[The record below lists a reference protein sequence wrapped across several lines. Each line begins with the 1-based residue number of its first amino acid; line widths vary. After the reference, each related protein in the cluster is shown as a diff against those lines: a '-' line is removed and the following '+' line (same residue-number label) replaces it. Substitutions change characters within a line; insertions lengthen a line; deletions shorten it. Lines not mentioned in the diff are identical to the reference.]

1 MKAMTPTEVC
11 ERLGIQPSTL
21 RKYSLLFEKEQ
32 IVYERNRNNSRNYT
46 VTQVEAMEEALQQ
59 AHNTDITLEEAVREA
74 SRRLKSERVVTPQEG
89 ITGMTPQ
96 RHNADITAVMVEEI
110 ASLKEQIRQ
119 HEENAERR
127 DKESRE
133 RELMFVEAMEKM
145 QNDMNKLLE
154 RLPEPVSE
162 PTSAK
167 EELNASESQ
176 SQAAPVKKKSFFARL
191 FKSDRKR

>member
-1 MKAMTPTEVC
+1 MKSMTPTEVC

-32 IVYERNRNNSRNYT
+32 IVYERNRNQSRKYT
-46 VTQVEAMEEALQQ
+46 VMQVEAMEEALQQ

-145 QNDMNKLLE
+145 QNDMSKLLE

-162 PTSAK
+162 PTPVE
-167 EELNASESQ
+167 EELNALESQ
-176 SQAAPVKKKSFFARL
+176 PQEEKIKKKSFFSRL
-191 FKSDRKR
+191 WKTRD

>member
-1 MKAMTPTEVC
+1 MKSMTPTEVC

-32 IVYERNRNNSRNYT
+32 IVYERNRNQSRKYT
-46 VTQVEAMEEALQQ
+46 VMQVEAMEEALQQ

-89 ITGMTPQ
+89 ITGITPQ

-145 QNDMNKLLE
+145 QNDMSKLLE

-162 PTSAK
+162 PTPVE
-167 EELNASESQ
+167 EELNALESQ
-176 SQAAPVKKKSFFARL
+176 PQEEKIKKKSFFSRL
-191 FKSDRKR
+191 WKTRD